1 MEIEIVRCLRFKRDG
16 IIMFG
21 GRKFVMS
28 LLINP
33 LHSKHRINIIK
44 FLYSNILCTFTRR
57 ISKFIVVV
65 SRYFNNNSII
75 KMHVSHLSYFIE
87 SKPYNTVILIFSI
100 LLTSLFS
107 SLFSFPLSS
116 FNFLTSRNN
125 FFIQ

>member
-1 MEIEIVRCLRFKRDG
+1 MEIEIVRRLGFNLDG

-44 FLYSNILCTFTRR
+44 FLYSNILYTFTRR

-65 SRYFNNNSII
+65 SRYCNNNSII

-87 SKPYNTVILIFSI
+87 SKSYNNCYSYFFYSSYVSIFISV
-100 LLTSLFS
+100 LLPSVVVQ
-107 SLFSFPLSS
+107 
-116 FNFLTSRNN
+116 FLNE
-125 FFIQ
+125 

>member
-65 SRYFNNNSII
+65 SRYCNNNSII

-87 SKPYNTVILIFSI
+87 SKPYNNCYSYFFYSSYVSIFISV
-100 LLTSLFS
+100 L
-107 SLFSFPLSS
+107 LSS
-116 FNFLTSRNN
+116 IVVQFLNE
-125 FFIQ
+125 